1 MSITID
7 LNVETVLTDSQRA
20 ALDWIE
26 RCLVAGAE
34 IEQLPP
40 TEVSVTLLDDEGIQ
54 RLNREYREVDRP
66 TDVLSFPL
74 WEPNEL
80 WESVDGEPVS
90 LGDIFISV
98 PRAEEQAAEYG
109 HSFER
114 ELGFLAVHGFLHLLG
129 YDHSTEAEEK
139 EMFTRQEEILERV
152 GLKR

>member
-7 LNVETVLTDSQRA
+7 LNVETDLTESQRA
-20 ALDWIE
+20 ALVWIE
-26 RCLVAGAE
+26 RCLAAGAE
-34 IEQLPP
+34 IEQLPSA
-40 TEVSVTLLDDEGIQ
+40 EVSVTLLDNEAIR
-54 RLNREYREVDRP
+54 RLNHEYRDVDRP

-74 WEPNEL
+74 WEPDEE
-80 WESVDGEPVS
+80 WETTDGEPVP
-90 LGDIFISV
+90 LGDIFISI
-98 PRAEEQAAEYG
+98 PRAVEQAAEYG

-129 YDHSTEAEEK
+129 YDHGTEAEEK